1 MIFTKEKKMT
11 LQQLRY
17 IIIVAE
23 KGSINEAAKYLYVSQ
38 PSLSNSIKE
47 LEEELGF
54 PIFIRTNRGVTLSH
68 KGMEFLGYA
77 RQVITQADLLEEKY
91 IKKTK
96 QIKSFCASSQHYPF
110 VSHAFVELVKEYE
123 EDDYNFTLSETTTYE
138 VIENVK
144 TLYSEIGILYLS
156 KYNEAV
162 IRKILTEN
170 NLIFEELVRAKPH
183 VFLYKEHP
191 LAKEELIDL
200 EDLREYPK
208 ISFNQGMYNAFYYS
222 EEVFSNLPVERSIN
236 VSDRAAVVNFM
247 MGLNA
252 YTFSSGI
259 FPEYLHDQDII
270 SIPVSADEEI
280 IIGTIVH
287 EDVTLSSIGE
297 KFYEILKDYA
307 KRHNESIKK

>member
-1 MIFTKEKKMT
+1 MT

-162 IRKILTEN
+162 IRKILSEN

-259 FPEYLHDQDII
+259 FPEYLHDKDII

-307 KRHNESIKK
+307 KRHNESIKR

>member
-1 MIFTKEKKMT
+1 MT

-54 PIFIRTNRGVTLSH
+54 TIFIRTNRGVTLSH

-270 SIPVSADEEI
+270 SIPVSADEGI

>member
-1 MIFTKEKKMT
+1 MIFIKEKKMT

-162 IRKILTEN
+162 IRKILSEN

-200 EDLREYPK
+200 EDLKEYPK

-259 FPEYLHDQDII
+259 FPEYLHDKDII

>member
-47 LEEELGF
+47 IEEELGF

-123 EDDYNFTLSETTTYE
+123 EEDYNFTLSETTTYE

-259 FPEYLHDQDII
+259 FPEYLHDKDII

>member
-1 MIFTKEKKMT
+1 MT

-162 IRKILTEN
+162 IRKILSEN

-200 EDLREYPK
+200 EDLKEYPK

>member
-1 MIFTKEKKMT
+1 MT

-54 PIFIRTNRGVTLSH
+54 TVFIRTNRGVTLSH

-123 EDDYNFTLSETTTYE
+123 EEDYNFTLSETTTYE

-162 IRKILTEN
+162 IRKILSEN

-259 FPEYLHDQDII
+259 FPEYLHDKDII

>member
-123 EDDYNFTLSETTTYE
+123 EEDYNFTLSETTTYE

-162 IRKILTEN
+162 IRKILSEN

-200 EDLREYPK
+200 EDLKEYPK

-297 KFYEILKDYA
+297 KFYEILKEYA

>member
-1 MIFTKEKKMT
+1 MT

-23 KGSINEAAKYLYVSQ
+23 KGSINEAAKYLYISQ
-38 PSLSNSIKE
+38 PSLSNAIKE
-47 LEEELGF
+47 LEEELKF
-54 PIFIRTNRGVTLSH
+54 SIFIRTNRGVTLSH

-91 IKKTK
+91 ITGAK
-96 QIKSFCASSQHYPF
+96 QSKSFCASSQHYPF

-123 EDDYNFTLSETTTYE
+123 GEDYSFTLNETTTYE

-156 KYNEAV
+156 NYNESV
-162 IRKILTEN
+162 IRKILSEN
-170 NLIFEELVRAKPH
+170 NLVFEELVKAKPH
-183 VFLYKEHP
+183 VFIYKDHP
-191 LAKEELIDL
+191 LATKKVVDLKDL
-200 EDLREYPK
+200 EDFPK
-208 ISFNQGMYNAFYYS
+208 ISFNQGMYNTFYYS
-222 EEVFSNLPVERSIN
+222 EEVFSNLPVKKSIN

-259 FPEYLHDQDII
+259 FPEYLHDKDIL
-270 SIPVSADEEI
+270 SIPVSAKEEI
-280 IIGTIVH
+280 IIGTIFH
-287 EDVTLSSIGE
+287 EDVTLSEIGV
-297 KFYEILKDYA
+297 KFYEILKEYA
-307 KRHNESIKK
+307 KRHRETEDIK

>member
-123 EDDYNFTLSETTTYE
+123 EEDYNFTLSETTTYE

-162 IRKILTEN
+162 IRKILSEN

-259 FPEYLHDQDII
+259 FPEYLHDKDII

>member
-1 MIFTKEKKMT
+1 MT

-123 EDDYNFTLSETTTYE
+123 EEDYNFTLSETTTYE

-162 IRKILTEN
+162 IRKILSEN

-307 KRHNESIKK
+307 KRHNESLKK

>member
-1 MIFTKEKKMT
+1 MT

-54 PIFIRTNRGVTLSH
+54 TVFIRTNRGVTLSH

-123 EDDYNFTLSETTTYE
+123 EEDYNFTLSETTTYE

-200 EDLREYPK
+200 EDLKEYPK

-259 FPEYLHDQDII
+259 FPEYLHDKDII

-287 EDVTLSSIGE
+287 EDVTLSNIGE

>member
-1 MIFTKEKKMT
+1 MT

-54 PIFIRTNRGVTLSH
+54 TVFIRTNRGVTLSH

-123 EDDYNFTLSETTTYE
+123 EEDYNFTLSETTTYE

-297 KFYEILKDYA
+297 KFYEILKEYA

>member
-38 PSLSNSIKE
+38 PSLSSSIKE

-110 VSHAFVELVKEYE
+110 VSHAFVELVKAYE
-123 EDDYNFTLSETTTYE
+123 EEDYNFTLSETTTYE

-297 KFYEILKDYA
+297 KFYEILKEYA

>member
-1 MIFTKEKKMT
+1 MT

-162 IRKILTEN
+162 IRKILSEN

-287 EDVTLSSIGE
+287 EDVILSSIGE
-297 KFYEILKDYA
+297 KFYEILKEYA

>member
-1 MIFTKEKKMT
+1 MT

-54 PIFIRTNRGVTLSH
+54 TVFIRTNRGVTLSH

-259 FPEYLHDQDII
+259 FPEYLHDKDII

-280 IIGTIVH
+280 IIGAIVH

-297 KFYEILKDYA
+297 KFYEILKEYA

>member
-1 MIFTKEKKMT
+1 MT

-47 LEEELGF
+47 LEEELSF

-123 EDDYNFTLSETTTYE
+123 EEDYNFTLSETTTYE

-259 FPEYLHDQDII
+259 FPEYLHDKDII

-307 KRHNESIKK
+307 NRHNESIKK

>member
-1 MIFTKEKKMT
+1 MT

-17 IIIVAE
+17 IIIVSE

-162 IRKILTEN
+162 IRKILSEN

>member
-1 MIFTKEKKMT
+1 MT

-17 IIIVAE
+17 IIIVSE
-23 KGSINEAAKYLYVSQ
+23 KGSINEAAKYLYISQ

-47 LEEELGF
+47 LEEELKF

-77 RQVITQADLLEEKY
+77 RQVVTQADLLEEKY
-91 IKKTK
+91 INKAR
-96 QIKSFCASSQHYPF
+96 QNKSFCASSQHYPF

-123 EDDYNFTLSETTTYE
+123 KEDYNFTLNETTTYE

-156 KYNEAV
+156 NYNESV
-162 IRKILTEN
+162 IKKILSEN
-170 NLIFEELVRAKPH
+170 NLIFEELVKAKPH
-183 VFLYKEHP
+183 VFLYKKHP
-191 LAKEELIDL
+191 LAKKEMVEL
-200 EDLREYPK
+200 EDLKDFPK

-222 EEVFSNLPVERSIN
+222 EEVFSNIPVQKSIN

-247 MGLNA
+247 IGLNA

-259 FPEYLHDQDII
+259 FPEYLHDKDIV
-270 SIPVSADEEI
+270 SIPVSKEEDI
-280 IIGTIVH
+280 VIGVIVH
-287 EDVTLSSIGE
+287 EDVTLSEIGE
-297 KFYEILKDYA
+297 KFYQILKDYA
-307 KRHNESIKK
+307 KRHQLSHKK

>member
-1 MIFTKEKKMT
+1 MT

-47 LEEELGF
+47 IEEELGF

-123 EDDYNFTLSETTTYE
+123 EEDYNFTLSETTTYE

-170 NLIFEELVRAKPH
+170 NLIFEELVKAKPH

-191 LAKEELIDL
+191 LAKQELIDL

>member
-54 PIFIRTNRGVTLSH
+54 TVFIRTNRGVTLSH

-144 TLYSEIGILYLS
+144 TLSSEIGILYLS

-162 IRKILTEN
+162 IRKILSEN

>member
-23 KGSINEAAKYLYVSQ
+23 KGSINEAAKYLYISQ

-297 KFYEILKDYA
+297 KFYEILKEYA

>member
-1 MIFTKEKKMT
+1 
-11 LQQLRY
+11 
-17 IIIVAE
+17 
-23 KGSINEAAKYLYVSQ
+23 
-38 PSLSNSIKE
+38 
-47 LEEELGF
+47 
-54 PIFIRTNRGVTLSH
+54 
-68 KGMEFLGYA
+68 MEFLGYA

-162 IRKILTEN
+162 IRKILSEN

-297 KFYEILKDYA
+297 KFYEILKEYA

>member
-1 MIFTKEKKMT
+1 MT

-54 PIFIRTNRGVTLSH
+54 TVFIRTNRGVTLSH

-123 EDDYNFTLSETTTYE
+123 EEDYNFTLSETTTYE

-191 LAKEELIDL
+191 LANEELIDL

-297 KFYEILKDYA
+297 KFYEILKEYA

>member
-259 FPEYLHDQDII
+259 FPEYLHDKDII

>member
-162 IRKILTEN
+162 IRKILSEN

-200 EDLREYPK
+200 EDLKEYPK

>member
-1 MIFTKEKKMT
+1 MT

-47 LEEELGF
+47 IEEELGF

-123 EDDYNFTLSETTTYE
+123 EEDYNFTLSETTTYE

-162 IRKILTEN
+162 IRKILSEN

-191 LAKEELIDL
+191 LAKQELIDL

-259 FPEYLHDQDII
+259 FPEYLHDKDII

>member
-23 KGSINEAAKYLYVSQ
+23 KGSINEAAKYLYISQ

-200 EDLREYPK
+200 EDLKEYPK

-259 FPEYLHDQDII
+259 FPEYLHDKDII

>member
-1 MIFTKEKKMT
+1 MT

-259 FPEYLHDQDII
+259 FPEYLHDKDII

>member
-1 MIFTKEKKMT
+1 MT

-156 KYNEAV
+156 K
-162 IRKILTEN
+162 
-170 NLIFEELVRAKPH
+170 F
-183 VFLYKEHP
+183 F
-191 LAKEELIDL
+191 
-200 EDLREYPK
+200 
-208 ISFNQGMYNAFYYS
+208 
-222 EEVFSNLPVERSIN
+222 
-236 VSDRAAVVNFM
+236 
-247 MGLNA
+247 
-252 YTFSSGI
+252 
-259 FPEYLHDQDII
+259 
-270 SIPVSADEEI
+270 
-280 IIGTIVH
+280 
-287 EDVTLSSIGE
+287 
-297 KFYEILKDYA
+297 
-307 KRHNESIKK
+307 

>member
-1 MIFTKEKKMT
+1 MT

-162 IRKILTEN
+162 IRKILSEN

-259 FPEYLHDQDII
+259 FPEYLHDKDII

-297 KFYEILKDYA
+297 KFYEILKEYA

>member
-1 MIFTKEKKMT
+1 MT

-183 VFLYKEHP
+183 VFVYKEHP

-297 KFYEILKDYA
+297 KFYEILKEYA

>member
-1 MIFTKEKKMT
+1 MT

-54 PIFIRTNRGVTLSH
+54 TVFIRTNRGVTLSH

-96 QIKSFCASSQHYPF
+96 QVKSFCASSQHYPF

-200 EDLREYPK
+200 DDLREYPK

-297 KFYEILKDYA
+297 KFYEILKEYA

>member
-54 PIFIRTNRGVTLSH
+54 TVFIRTNRGVTLSH

-162 IRKILTEN
+162 IRKILSEN

>member
-1 MIFTKEKKMT
+1 MT

-54 PIFIRTNRGVTLSH
+54 TVFIRTNRGVTLSH

-162 IRKILTEN
+162 IRKILSEN

-183 VFLYKEHP
+183 VFVYKEHP

>member
-200 EDLREYPK
+200 EDLKEYPK

-259 FPEYLHDQDII
+259 FPEYLHDKDII

>member
-1 MIFTKEKKMT
+1 MT

-54 PIFIRTNRGVTLSH
+54 TVFIRTNRGVTLSH

-297 KFYEILKDYA
+297 KFYEILKEYA

>member
-1 MIFTKEKKMT
+1 MT

-54 PIFIRTNRGVTLSH
+54 TVFIRTNRGVTLSH

-200 EDLREYPK
+200 EDLKEYPK

-307 KRHNESIKK
+307 KKHNESIKK